1 MTDTSMHNGTHDAQ
15 EHNESDVDT
24 FGADDELKQAADN
37 ARRRSVKLTAKRDQ
51 LNAEIKRLQDD
62 RAQLNAELER
72 CHSIITWSTKQ
83 VKARGR
89 KSSTAP
95 AKGKNR

>member
-24 FGADDELKQAADN
+24 FGADDELQKAADN
-37 ARRRSVKLTAKRDQ
+37 AQRRSVKLVAKRDQ
-51 LNAEIKRLQDD
+51 LNAEITRLQDE
-62 RAQLNAELER
+62 RALLNAELER
-72 CHSIITWSTKQ
+72 CKSLIKLATKQ

-89 KSSTAP
+89 KAAVVTP
-95 AKGKNR
+95 ARRGR